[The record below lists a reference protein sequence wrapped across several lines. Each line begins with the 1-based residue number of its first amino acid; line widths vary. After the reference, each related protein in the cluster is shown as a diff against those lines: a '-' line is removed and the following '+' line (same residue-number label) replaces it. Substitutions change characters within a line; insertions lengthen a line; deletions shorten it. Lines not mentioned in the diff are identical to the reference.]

1 MTKRDLITRT
11 SWTSTTSVRTSYTP
25 SETHSLPMLTFG
37 IDAALSGIV
46 DPRVLVT
53 TSRSPSSRLAAF
65 SKEIRLLMP
74 TAIRLNRGN
83 TILPELVRSCNSRG
97 LSDVV
102 LLHEHRGTP
111 TAMTVSHLPHGPT
124 VSFSLHNVVLRQDIP
139 NSLRGTVSE
148 SYPHLIFEVSC

>member
-1 MTKRDLITRT
+1 MTKRDLITKT
-11 SWTSTTSVRTSYTP
+11 SWISTTNVRTSYTP
-25 SETHSLPMLTFG
+25 SETHSLPTLTFG

-83 TILPELVRSCNSRG
+83 TVLPELVRSCNSRG

>member
-1 MTKRDLITRT
+1 
-11 SWTSTTSVRTSYTP
+11 
-25 SETHSLPMLTFG
+25 
-37 IDAALSGIV
+37 
-46 DPRVLVT
+46 
-53 TSRSPSSRLAAF
+53 
-65 SKEIRLLMP
+65 MP

-124 VSFSLHNVVLRQDIP
+124 VSFSLHNVVLRHDIP

-148 SYPHLIFEVSC
+148 SYPQLIFEVSCQNPSIIFLRPCEPNVAYERVSCQCAHHGSRARIVVHFIRDMGA

>member
-1 MTKRDLITRT
+1 
-11 SWTSTTSVRTSYTP
+11 
-25 SETHSLPMLTFG
+25 
-37 IDAALSGIV
+37 
-46 DPRVLVT
+46 
-53 TSRSPSSRLAAF
+53 
-65 SKEIRLLMP
+65 MP

-97 LSDVV
+97 LSDVI

-124 VSFSLHNVVLRQDIP
+124 VSFSLHNVVLRQDLP

-148 SYPHLIFEVSC
+148 SYPHLIFEVGNRSSYFRSLGYGSQYVISKGESRQCTLYYG